1 MSISA
6 ISSGPIV
13 PRPITPTTPAA
24 QSQASTPAP
33 ARKADG
39 DGDHGVESAGG
50 SAAAKSS
57 SSVQAA
63 LTTLSVGG

>member
-1 MSISA
+1 MSVSA
-6 ISSGPIV
+6 LSSGPV
-13 PRPITPTTPAA
+13 AARPITPTPPPA
-24 QSQASTPAP
+24 QSQASAPTP
-33 ARKADG
+33 ARKSDG

-57 SSVQAA
+57 PAVQAA